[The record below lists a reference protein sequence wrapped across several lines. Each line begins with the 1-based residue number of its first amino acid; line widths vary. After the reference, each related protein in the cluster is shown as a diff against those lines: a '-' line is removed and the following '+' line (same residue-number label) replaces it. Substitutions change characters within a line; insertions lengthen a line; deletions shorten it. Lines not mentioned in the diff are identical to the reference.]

1 MLIAMLFI
9 TFCCVFFP
17 SVEHKEQEDT
27 YREPSLGSIVYS
39 FAVWPIINPGC
50 ITDNKQHGKQ
60 QYAYKSDH
68 PFHFVSIV

>member
-1 MLIAMLFI
+1 
-9 TFCCVFFP
+9 
-17 SVEHKEQEDT
+17 
-27 YREPSLGSIVYS
+27 
-39 FAVWPIINPGC
+39 VWPIINPGC